1 MLLKNIFQF
10 VHIYVD
16 NYLYLFYYNI
26 SSILFISYLK
36 SSIPYSY
43 KVFGL
48 LVFYGYAFSI
58 NLLSYSYLS

>member
-10 VHIYVD
+10 VHIYGD

-48 LVFYGYAFSI
+48 LVFYG
-58 NLLSYSYLS
+58 